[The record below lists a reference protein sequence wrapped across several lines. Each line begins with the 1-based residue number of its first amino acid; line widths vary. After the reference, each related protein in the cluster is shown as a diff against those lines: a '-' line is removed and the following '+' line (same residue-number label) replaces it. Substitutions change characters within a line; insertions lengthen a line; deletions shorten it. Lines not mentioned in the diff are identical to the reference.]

1 MLKTIEALKQ
11 QSKSWPMD
19 FWLLSFVLCLA
30 IIGLT
35 MVASSSVAISQM
47 RFGHSDHYFYRQ
59 LLSMGL
65 GAFAAYLFFQVPL
78 SFWENHRG
86 KIFLFA
92 ILLLILV
99 LIFGRE
105 INGSKRWL
113 PLVVMNFQPS
123 EFMKLAIVV
132 FMAGYLDR
140 HASAVKESF
149 EAVIR
154 LALPFGVMAILLL
167 MEPDYGST
175 FVIAVI
181 ITGMLLIAG
190 APWRYFVLTVF
201 PMVTILVVLVVTS
214 KYRMARV
221 SSFLDPWQDPF
232 GAGYQLTQALIASGS
247 GEWFGAGLGA
257 SVQKLLYLP
266 DAHTDFLF
274 SIYGEEFG
282 FIGVVLLIALYLAI
296 LYRIFRVGRKAVE
309 ANHFFGGMVAYGIGI
324 WIILQAGI
332 NIGVNLGAFPT
343 KGLTLPFMSYGG
355 SSVLLLSIA
364 LAFVFRVDYETRF
377 HPKEAK
383 VQDDESS
390 PEDKKSKKP
399 KGSGANQKKPK
410 VSSKTSPK
418 AGARA
423 KRSINKS
430 KANHGVAGS

>member
-1 MLKTIEALKQ
+1 MFDKIRQIKQ
-11 QSKSWPMD
+11 QNASWPMD
-19 FWLLSFVLCLA
+19 FWLLGFVAVLVT
-30 IIGLT
+30 IGLT

-47 RFGHSDHYFYRQ
+47 RFGNPDHYFYRQ

-65 GAFAAYLFFQVPL
+65 GAFAAYIFFQIPL
-78 SFWENHRG
+78 SFWEAHRG
-86 KIFLFA
+86 KIFVFA
-92 ILLLILV
+92 LLLLVAV

-154 LALPFGVMAILLL
+154 LALPFGIMAILLL

-190 APWRYFVLTVF
+190 APWRYFVLTVL
-201 PMVTILVVLVVTS
+201 PMVTILVALVITS

-247 GEWFGAGLGA
+247 GEWFGSGLGA

-282 FIGVVLLIALYLAI
+282 FIGVLFLIGLYLAI
-296 LYRIFRVGRKAVE
+296 LYRIFRIGRKATE
-309 ANHFFGGMVAYGIGI
+309 ANHFFGAMVAYGIGI
-324 WIILQAGI
+324 WMILQAGI
-332 NIGVNLGAFPT
+332 NMGVNLGAFPT

-364 LAFVFRVDYETRF
+364 LALVFRVDYETRF
-377 HPKEAK
+377 YPKEAK
-383 VQDDESS
+383 AESDEDEATDS
-390 PEDKKSKKP
+390 EKEKKTPRKRVRKAAGRSKV
-399 KGSGANQKKPK
+399 AQ
-410 VSSKTSPK
+410 
-418 AGARA
+418 
-423 KRSINKS
+423 
-430 KANHGVAGS
+430 GVAGS

>member
-1 MLKTIEALKQ
+1 MLAKFNEMRALDKT
-11 QSKSWPMD
+11 WPMD
-19 FWLLSFVLCLA
+19 FWLLGLIALLA
-30 IIGLT
+30 MIGLT
-35 MVASSSVAISQM
+35 MAASSSVAISQT
-47 RFGHSDHYFYRQ
+47 RFGNPDHYFFRQ
-59 LLSMGL
+59 MMSMGL
-65 GAFAAYLFFQVPL
+65 GAFAAYIFFQIPL

-86 KIFLFA
+86 KVFLFA
-92 ILLLILV
+92 LLLLV
-99 LIFGRE
+99 AVLLVGRE

-140 HASAVKESF
+140 HSSAVKENFS
-149 EAVIR
+149 AVIR

-201 PMVTILVVLVVTS
+201 PMVTILVALVVTS
-214 KYRMARV
+214 EYRMARV

-282 FIGVVLLIALYLAI
+282 FIGVVFLIALYLAI
-296 LYRIFRVGRKAVE
+296 LYRLFRIGRKAID
-309 ANHFFGGMVAYGIGI
+309 ANHFFGGMAAYGIGI

-332 NIGVNLGAFPT
+332 NMGVNLGAFPT

-364 LAFVFRVDYETRF
+364 LALVFRVDYETRF
-377 HPKEAK
+377 HPREAK
-383 VQDDESS
+383 ADDDAEHDS
-390 PEDKKSKKP
+390 DTKKSANNEKTKK
-399 KGSGANQKKPK
+399 
-410 VSSKTSPK
+410 
-418 AGARA
+418 RIR
-423 KRSINKS
+423 RSAKS
-430 KANHGVAGS
+430 KSAQAVAGS

>member
-1 MLKTIEALKQ
+1 MFAKLQALKQ
-11 QSKSWPMD
+11 QDKTWPMD
-19 FWLLSFVLCLA
+19 FWLLGLIVVLA
-30 IIGLT
+30 VIGLT

-47 RFGHSDHYFYRQ
+47 RFGNPDHYFLRQ
-59 LLSMGL
+59 LMSMGL
-65 GAFAAYLFFQVPL
+65 GVFAAYIFFQVPL
-78 SFWENHRG
+78 KYWENHRG
-86 KIFLFA
+86 KIFMFALF
-92 ILLLILV
+92 LLVAV

-132 FMAGYLDR
+132 FMAGYLDK
-140 HASAVKESF
+140 HSSAVKEDF
-149 EAVIR
+149 GAVIR
-154 LALPFGVMAILLL
+154 LALPFGIMAILLL

-190 APWRYFVLTVF
+190 APWRYFVLTVL
-201 PMVTILVVLVVTS
+201 PMVTILVALVVTS

-221 SSFLDPWQDPF
+221 SNFLDPWQDPF

-282 FIGVVLLIALYLAI
+282 FIGVVFLITLYLAI
-296 LYRIFRVGRKAVE
+296 LYRLFRIGRKAFD

-332 NIGVNLGAFPT
+332 NMGVNLGAFPT

-364 LAFVFRVDYETRF
+364 LAIVFRVDYETRF
-377 HPKEAK
+377 YPREAK
-383 VQDDESS
+383 VEEGDETSD
-390 PEDKKSKKP
+390 EDK
-399 KGSGANQKKPK
+399 
-410 VSSKTSPK
+410 SKT
-418 AGARA
+418 ARKKA
-423 KRSINKS
+423 KRPRKVAASR
-430 KANHGVAGS
+430 GVAGS

>member
-1 MLKTIEALKQ
+1 MFQNLKQ
-11 QSKSWPMD
+11 QDKTWPMD
-19 FWLLSFVLCLA
+19 FWLLGLVASLA

-35 MVASSSVAISQM
+35 MVASSSVAISQL
-47 RFGHSDHYFYRQ
+47 RFGNPDHYFYRQ
-59 LLSMGL
+59 LFSMGL
-65 GAFAAYLFFQVPL
+65 GAVAAYIFFQIPL
-78 SFWENHRG
+78 SFWEKHRG

-92 ILLLILV
+92 IFLLIAV

-154 LALPFGVMAILLL
+154 LALPFGLMAVLLL

-175 FVIAVI
+175 LVIAVI

-190 APWRYFVLTVF
+190 APWRYFVLTVL
-201 PMVTILVVLVVTS
+201 PMVTILVALVVTS
-214 KYRMARV
+214 KYRMARI

-232 GAGYQLTQALIASGS
+232 GSGYQLTQALIASGS
-247 GEWFGAGLGA
+247 GSWFGSGLGS

-274 SIYGEEFG
+274 SIFAEEFG
-282 FIGVVLLIALYLAI
+282 FIGVILLILLYLAI
-296 LYRIFRVGRKAVE
+296 LYRLFRIGHKAFA
-309 ANHFFGGMVAYGIGI
+309 ANHFFGGMISYGIGI

-332 NIGVNLGAFPT
+332 NMGVNLGAFPT

-355 SSVLLLSIA
+355 SSVLLLSLA
-364 LAFVFRVDYETRF
+364 LAIVFRVDYETRF

-383 VQDDESS
+383 DEASEEADSS
-390 PEDKKSKKP
+390 SEKSDKTS
-399 KGSGANQKKPK
+399 KPK
-410 VSSKTSPK
+410 VRRRRSSS
-418 AGARA
+418 
-423 KRSINKS
+423 
-430 KANHGVAGS
+430 ANGVAGS

>member
-1 MLKTIEALKQ
+1 MKDLLQNLKEQNKT
-11 QSKSWPMD
+11 WPMD
-19 FWLLSFVLCLA
+19 FWLLGLVVMLA
-30 IIGLT
+30 VIGIT
-35 MVASSSVAISQM
+35 MVASSSVAISQT
-47 RFGHSDHYFYRQ
+47 RFGHPDHYFYRQ
-59 LLSMGL
+59 LMSMGL
-65 GAFAAYLFFQVPL
+65 GAFAAYIFFQIPL
-78 SFWENHRG
+78 SFWEKHRG

-92 ILLLILV
+92 IFLLIAV

-132 FMAGYLDR
+132 FMAGYLDK
-140 HASAVKESF
+140 HASAVKEDF
-149 EAVIR
+149 GAVIR
-154 LALPFGVMAILLL
+154 LALPFGLMAILLL
-167 MEPDYGST
+167 LEPDYGST

-190 APWRYFVLTVF
+190 APWRYFVLTVL
-201 PMVTILVVLVVTS
+201 PMVTILVALVVTS

-274 SIYGEEFG
+274 SIYAEEFG
-282 FIGVVLLIALYLAI
+282 FVGVVFLVGLYLAI
-296 LYRIFRVGRKAVE
+296 LYRLFRIGRKGIE

-355 SSVLLLSIA
+355 SSVLLLCIA
-364 LAFVFRVDYETRF
+364 MAVVFRVDYETRF
-377 HPKEAK
+377 YPREPKPQPKADSSEAN
-383 VQDDESS
+383 
-390 PEDKKSKKP
+390 EDAENATTNRIKNKP
-399 KGSGANQKKPK
+399 KK
-410 VSSKTSPK
+410 VRRRASPS
-418 AGARA
+418 R
-423 KRSINKS
+423 
-430 KANHGVAGS
+430 GVAGS